1 MKAAAV
7 WAIVLL
13 AVSAAIPLSVQAAT
27 PDDELVR
34 QANELK
40 KHGDPS
46 AAIAILEPIANG
58 PKRDVPSEKQ
68 GLVWNLLGSSY
79 QDLEMLDEAR
89 FCYERSIDALSSIS
103 SAQSSLALA
112 LNNLGSVELELG
124 QFNDSERLSKRARDL
139 YVQIG
144 DHAGIAGASTNLAVL
159 EFQRGRLG
167 PARKFLLT
175 AVRESKQTTAL
186 DDDDVAAL
194 FSVEGRFAL
203 IDHQPARASLFF
215 SQAID
220 HWSRLHGSTSYLV
233 GIGLLLRAQAYSS
246 NRDFTHASSDLR
258 QALTLFAVTPGRT
271 SALYWRATLAQAQ
284 LMRQL
289 GHTSES
295 ESLEQQATNA
305 LNKIRNRQCSNCTV
319 PVEALR

>member
-1 MKAAAV
+1 VKAAAV

-13 AVSAAIPLSVQAAT
+13 AVSAAIPLSAQAAT
-27 PDDELVR
+27 PEDERVR

-40 KHGDPS
+40 KHGDPR
-46 AAIAILEPIANG
+46 AAIAILEPIANAA
-58 PKRDVPSEKQ
+58 KRNVPSETE

-79 QDLEMLDEAR
+79 QELEMLDKAR
-89 FCYERSIDALSSIS
+89 FCYERSIDTLRSIS

-124 QFNDSERLSKRARDL
+124 RFDDSKRLSKRARDL

-186 DDDDVAAL
+186 DDDDVAAIL
-194 FSVEGRFAL
+194 SVQGRFAL
-203 IDHQPARASLFF
+203 IDHQPALASSFF

-220 HWSRLHGSTSYLV
+220 HWIRVHGSTGYLV

-246 NRDFTHASSDLR
+246 DGDFTHASSDLQ
-258 QALTLFAVTPGRT
+258 QAMIVFAVTPGRT
-271 SALYWRATLAQAQ
+271 SALYWRATLEEAQ

-289 GHTSES
+289 GHRSES

-305 LNKIRNRQCSNCTV
+305 LKEIQNRQCGNCTV
-319 PVEALR
+319 SVEALR

>member
-1 MKAAAV
+1 MKAATV

-13 AVSAAIPLSVQAAT
+13 AVSTAIPLSVQAAT
-27 PDDELVR
+27 PDNELVR
-34 QANELK
+34 QAHELK
-40 KHGDPS
+40 KHGDPR
-46 AAIAILEPIANG
+46 AAIAILEPIANAAN
-58 PKRDVPSEKQ
+58 RDVPSETQ

-79 QDLEMLDEAR
+79 QELEMLDKAR
-89 FCYERSIDALSSIS
+89 FCYERSIDALRSIS

-112 LNNLGSVELELG
+112 LINLGSVEMELG
-124 QFNDSERLSKRARDL
+124 RFDDSERLSKRARDI

-167 PARKFLLT
+167 RARKFLLT
-175 AVRESKQTTAL
+175 AVGESKRTTAL
-186 DDDDVAAL
+186 DDDDVAAIL
-194 FSVEGRFAL
+194 TVQGRFAL
-203 IDHQPARASLFF
+203 IDHQPALAASFF

-220 HWSRLHGSTSYLV
+220 HWIRLHGSTSYLV

-246 NRDFTHASSDLR
+246 DGDFTHASSDLR
-258 QALTLFAVTPGRT
+258 QARAIIAVTPGRT
-271 SALYWRATLAQAQ
+271 SALYWRTTLEQAQ

-295 ESLEQQATNA
+295 ESLEQQARDA
-305 LNKIRNRQCSNCTV
+305 LKQIRTQQCGNCTV

>member
-13 AVSAAIPLSVQAAT
+13 TVSAAIPLSVQAQT

-40 KHGDPS
+40 KHGNPR
-46 AAIAILEPIANG
+46 AAIAILEPMANAAN
-58 PKRDVPSEKQ
+58 RDVPSEKQ
-68 GLVWNLLGSSY
+68 GHVWNLLGSSY
-79 QDLEMLDEAR
+79 QDLEMLAKAR
-89 FCYERSIDALSSIS
+89 SCYERSIDALSSIL
-103 SAQSSLALA
+103 SAQSSLAQA

-124 QFNDSERLSKRARDL
+124 QFDDSERLSKRARDL

-167 PARKFLLT
+167 PAHKFLLT

-186 DDDDVAAL
+186 DDDDVAAI
-194 FSVEGRFAL
+194 FSIQGRFAL
-203 IDHQPARASLFF
+203 IDHQPALASSFF

-220 HWSRLHGSTSYLV
+220 HWIRLHGSTSYLV
-233 GIGLLLRAQAYSS
+233 GFGLLLRAQAYSS
-246 NRDFTHASSDLR
+246 NSDFTHASSDLQ
-258 QALTLFAVTPGRT
+258 QALTLFAATPGRT
-271 SALYWRATLAQAQ
+271 SALYWRATLEQAQ

-295 ESLEQQATNA
+295 ESLEEQATNA
-305 LNKIRNRQCSNCTV
+305 LKEIRNRKCGNCTV

>member
-40 KHGDPS
+40 IRGDPR
-46 AAIAILEPIANG
+46 AAIAILEPIANAA
-58 PKRDVPSEKQ
+58 KRDVPSEKQ
-68 GLVWNLLGSSY
+68 GRVLNLLGSSY
-79 QDLEMLDEAR
+79 QELEMLDEAR
-89 FCYERSIDALSSIS
+89 GCYERSIDGLSSIP

-124 QFNDSERLSKRARDL
+124 QFDDSERLSKRARDL

-144 DHAGIAGASTNLAVL
+144 DHAGIAGTSTNLAVVEL
-159 EFQRGRLG
+159 QRGRLG

-186 DDDDVAAL
+186 NDDDVAAIL
-194 FSVEGRFAL
+194 SVQGKFAL
-203 IDHQPARASLFF
+203 IDHQPARASSLF
-215 SQAID
+215 SQAIE
-220 HWSRLHGSTSYLV
+220 HWIRLHGSTSYLV
-233 GIGLLLRAQAYSS
+233 GIGFLLRAQAYSS
-246 NRDFTHASSDLR
+246 DSDFTHAFSDLQ

-271 SALYWRATLAQAQ
+271 SALYWRATLEQAQ

-295 ESLEQQATNA
+295 ESLERQATNA
-305 LNKIRNRQCSNCTV
+305 LKAIRNRQCGNCTV